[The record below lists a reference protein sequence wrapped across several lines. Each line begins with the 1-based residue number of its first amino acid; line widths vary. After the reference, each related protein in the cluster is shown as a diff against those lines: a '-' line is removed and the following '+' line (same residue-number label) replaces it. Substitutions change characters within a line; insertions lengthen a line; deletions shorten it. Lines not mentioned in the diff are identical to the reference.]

1 MTYSVRVIT
10 QEVTTRHLTK
20 LGSRALKFDMGPLVA
35 AASLQHV
42 AGIENSAMQLVLM
55 RCSLD
60 LTLNCEPC
68 RLYTTRSWWLLVP
81 QCLPCVIFIPIHVV
95 EMCYGN
101 CYASIALLFVSE
113 SENTVYCT
121 VSIKAWLINVG
132 LCRQITNVCDVCV
145 CVLLYCVILYS
156 GWQWALFFYC
166 RVTVYNNL
174 CLVFTFNS
182 AIMKAHIN
190 ALNHIYENHSLAHVH
205 V

>member
-95 EMCYGN
+95 EMCYGK
-101 CYASIALLFVSE
+101 AMLLLPYCLLVNQKTLF
-113 SENTVYCT
+113 TVHKHQSLT
-121 VSIKAWLINVG
+121 DNVG
-132 LCRQITNVCDVCV
+132 LCNSHMFVCV
-145 CVLLYCVILYS
+145 CVCTTVLCNIVQWMTEIVFLL
-156 GWQWALFFYC
+156 

-174 CLVFTFNS
+174 CKMVFTFNS
-182 AIMKAHIN
+182 AVHLQEENYIN
-190 ALNHIYENHSLAHVH
+190 AM
-205 V
+205 